1 MDPADKCGVHHPSKN
16 LPTPSAKLSRHSVER
31 TQAARLQSLKSR
43 MCVIMRYGGSQG
55 GITSGMKRLAFVGAV
70 IAVVAGPVAFGIWRN
85 NVTGPRFEV
94 RSGRAP

>member
-1 MDPADKCGVHHPSKN
+1 
-16 LPTPSAKLSRHSVER
+16 
-31 TQAARLQSLKSR
+31 
-43 MCVIMRYGGSQG
+43 MRYGGPQG